1 MAQREKKKRTRYDI
15 HLLTTLCLNNNIE
28 LLEDYSDKHI
38 NCYTIIKG
46 NCINKDCK
54 NDFNKNLIQLYCI
67 GGYCKSCTNN
77 IKSIKYKK
85 KFMEKHGVENPSQLQ
100 KVKEQKKLTCLRNFG
115 VENPFQSEVIKDKI
129 NATNIEKFG
138 VENPIQS
145 QEVKDKIRA
154 TNMEKFGV
162 ENPFQ
167 SEVIKDKIKE
177 TNMEKFGVENPHK
190 SQEVKDKTKETNI
203 ERYGFEY
210 PAQNPKIAE
219 KASKNAYKSKDYI
232 FPSGRIVRI
241 QGYENL
247 MLDELLQKENM
258 TENDI
263 IVSRKDVP
271 DIWYKD
277 ENGKEHRYFVD
288 CYIPSQQRCIEVKST
303 WTAEKKKDCIFL
315 KQNAVKD
322 AGYKCEIWIYNS
334 KGEKVQTYM

>member
-1 MAQREKKKRTRYDI
+1 
-15 HLLTTLCLNNNIE
+15 
-28 LLEDYSDKHI
+28 
-38 NCYTIIKG
+38 
-46 NCINKDCK
+46 
-54 NDFNKNLIQLYCI
+54 
-67 GGYCKSCTNN
+67 
-77 IKSIKYKK
+77 
-85 KFMEKHGVENPSQLQ
+85 
-100 KVKEQKKLTCLRNFG
+100 
-115 VENPFQSEVIKDKI
+115 
-129 NATNIEKFG
+129 
-138 VENPIQS
+138 
-145 QEVKDKIRA
+145 
-154 TNMEKFGV
+154 MEKFGV